1 MCGLAAIFGSSQSRK
16 KDTEN
21 MISSIAHRGP
31 DHQGFFHEED
41 ISMGSCRLSIFDFS
55 DKGNMP
61 MSDKTGRYTII
72 YNGEIY
78 NFKELKKK
86 FNLITKSK

>member
-1 MCGLAAIFGSSQSRK
+1 MCGLAAIFGSSQSK
-16 KDTEN
+16 KEETEK
-21 MISSIAHRGP
+21 MISSISHRGP

-41 ISMGSCRLSIFDFS
+41 ISLGSCRLSIFDVS

-61 MSDKTGRYTII
+61 MSDKSGRYTII

-78 NFKELKKK
+78 NFKELKK
-86 FNLITKSK
+86 NLI